1 MFIFKKLLNKLKN
14 DSLYRNAIW
23 LMAGTFVMSGIGVFY
38 WIIATRLYSPK
49 EIGLATTFISIISL
63 ITGLS
68 MLGFNITL
76 IRFLPNSK
84 EKEKNI
90 NTAFSVVFLASLIFG
105 TIFLIALP
113 DWSDKLLF
121 VRSSIP
127 IVVMLI
133 IFFPLNTLNGLT
145 DSVFI
150 AMRESKFVFVSNLS
164 QSLTKILVLVLLSSL
179 GVWGLIGSVMASA
192 VVAVIICLVLISY
205 RYKINLKIG
214 IDRKILEKVRSYA
227 LGNYISGFIGTL
239 PTYLLPII
247 ITNRISPEQT
257 AYFYIPN
264 MITGLLVMIPST
276 IARSYLTESSHSDEV
291 LSIKKPIFNTFQ
303 LLFPLIFLIVV
314 LGRFI
319 LSIFGKIYAIESY
332 FYLVISSISIL
343 ISVFN
348 YLLGSRLLVQHQTRK
363 IIIANILGAS
373 STIIVSFILIKFG
386 ILGIAWAGVIS
397 QIITCIFYVINYT
410 S

>member
-264 MITGLLVMIPST
+264 MITVLLVIIPSPIT
-276 IARSYLTESSHSDEV
+276 QSYLPKSSHSDEV
-291 LSIKKPIFNTFQ
+291 LS
-303 LLFPLIFLIVV
+303 
-314 LGRFI
+314 
-319 LSIFGKIYAIESY
+319 
-332 FYLVISSISIL
+332 
-343 ISVFN
+343 
-348 YLLGSRLLVQHQTRK
+348 
-363 IIIANILGAS
+363 
-373 STIIVSFILIKFG
+373 
-386 ILGIAWAGVIS
+386 
-397 QIITCIFYVINYT
+397 
-410 S
+410 